1 MHKKK
6 EEGFIARRTEA
17 LALVLLSSRPDLTVM
32 NAPDNAGVD
41 IIVSIV
47 RKRINAFNHFG
58 VILKGTSH
66 GIGNLQD
73 ASQALMSILP
83 RKAAQGTLSM
93 PICIFLFS
101 MVGDH
106 GYYTWLREPVA
117 NHGLPRLRE
126 PTSLHCKR
134 LDQASLQVIIDEVNS
149 YFDALSKVLVS

>member
-106 GYYTWLREPVA
+106 GYYTWLREPTKFTPPAQSPASARVRCCA
-117 NHGLPRLRE
+117 ARPLAACGNQTASCRLR
-126 PTSLHCKR
+126 
-134 LDQASLQVIIDEVNS
+134 AGLQS
-149 YFDALSKVLVS
+149 GR